1 MLKKGLSISL
11 KIAFLFS
18 VFLQVYTYFF
28 TLCLKFISFP
38 QLRLSINLFCFS
50 LELMKTFDTTK
61 SFLCLE
67 TFFPIIVS
75 FHTFTLFLGE
85 FPLLL
90 IFYSSV
96 LYFFFPFC
104 EYVFWW
110 CFSLVDDGRSAG
122 IP

>member
-28 TLCLKFISFP
+28 TLCLKFKSFP
-38 QLRLSINLFCFS
+38 QLRLNINLFCFS
-50 LELMKTFDTTK
+50 LVLSKTFDTTK
-61 SFLCLE
+61 SSLCLE
-67 TFFPIIVS
+67 TFLPIIVS
-75 FHTFTLFLGE
+75 FHTFTLFFWE
-85 FPLLL
+85 FPMLL

-104 EYVFWW
+104 EYVIWW